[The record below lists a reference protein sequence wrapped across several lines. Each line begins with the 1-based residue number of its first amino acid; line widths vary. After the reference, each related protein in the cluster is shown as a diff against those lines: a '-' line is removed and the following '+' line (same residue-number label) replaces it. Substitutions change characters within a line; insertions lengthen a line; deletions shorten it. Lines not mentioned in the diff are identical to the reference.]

1 MLFTTE
7 TIGDIYFSQ
16 GYTDSEDAVVE
27 VKKKGELLER
37 RDEGGWTYCYYLYFG
52 RVIGAQWQTGIYVGC
67 WISEEDDL
75 MEIGRK
81 RYHEYMGDADK
92 STKKSKDAPKFSDMV
107 KKQRDKALKKGNVNS
122 EGVQFADTDMEEY
135 ANDIIGFANN
145 IINLEAEIKAEY
157 ERTSEMPHDL
167 MQQLFNN
174 IYSLDHYKK
183 LLDGEYHVWLARYGI
198 EG

>member
-37 RDEGGWTYCYYLYFG
+37 RDVDGWTYCYYLYFG

-75 MEIGRK
+75 MENGRK
-81 RYHEYMGDADK
+81 KYHEYMGDADK

-107 KKQRDKALKKGNVNS
+107 KKQRDKNNTIAKDNEDIRGIVNDLYDIQMKVKEITSKMYDMDWNDYDLRGFPAKMENMNS
-122 EGVQFADTDMEEY
+122 ELDEIIDGLETQF
-135 ANDIIGFANN
+135 
-145 IINLEAEIKAEY
+145 L
-157 ERTSEMPHDL
+157 
-167 MQQLFNN
+167 
-174 IYSLDHYKK
+174 
-183 LLDGEYHVWLARYGI
+183 
-198 EG
+198 